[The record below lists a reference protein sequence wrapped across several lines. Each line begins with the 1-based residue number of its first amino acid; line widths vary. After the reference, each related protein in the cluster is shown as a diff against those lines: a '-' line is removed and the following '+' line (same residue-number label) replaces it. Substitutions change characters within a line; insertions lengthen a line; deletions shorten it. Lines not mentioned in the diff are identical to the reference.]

1 MSKKVLRLNPN
12 ANQNAA
18 GYRATVRL
26 PVTPAP
32 LLTIERA
39 IADNLCPTALR
50 QVADRNLKA
59 ARKDGESGARL
70 LRQADN
76 LLKIADK
83 LDLLGFGV
91 RRAA

>member
-1 MSKKVLRLNPN
+1 MSKTLRA
-12 ANQNAA
+12 ANNN
-18 GYRATVRL
+18 GYRAATRPARL
-26 PVTPAP
+26 APP
-32 LLTIERA
+32 LLTTERA
-39 IADNLCPTALR
+39 IADGLCPTSLR
-50 QVADRNLKA
+50 QVADRNLRA
-59 ARKDGESGARL
+59 ARKEGESSARL